1 MKRNLL
7 LDNEIMIKNNLTD
20 INNYLDGA
28 YRYILSPESIY
39 DIDELKTSIKIIPD
53 CIKDIKKL
61 IIELEKEYEMKLKT
75 KRILDIENEIDTL
88 LLDIKKDAK
97 EAYRYILNSKN
108 IKDIDSLIYCLK
120 NIPMH
125 TNYVENLI
133 YELEGE
139 YENE

>member
-28 YRYILSPESIY
+28 YRYMLAPESIY

-75 KRILDIENEIDTL
+75 KRILDIENEIDAI

-97 EAYRYILNSKN
+97 EAYMYILNPKN